1 MIRRPPR
8 STLFPYTTLFR
19 SRDGGEPDDGRRP
32 RARGEAPAR
41 GLRAQRRV
49 PVPGGPQPR
58 RRPPDHPDRL
68 GRTVPRDAEG
78 EARGDDGRGRAQASH
93 VEDGRED
100 HDRLGDAH
108 EQGARDHR
116 GALALRCGS
125 RPGAR
130 RRPPAVDRALDGGV
144 RGRVGHRP
152 AAWRRH
158 GGADP
163 LRPHVSRAAADAG
176 RPARSHAGGAADVLR
191 ARRGQVPLPWAGA
204 RGARARR
211 GRTGRAQRGERD
223 RGRGLPRSA
232 HRIHGDRSADRVGAR
247 RRQRRRRA
255 LARGVRGDRRRD
267 PAAGRAE
274 DRRAQRRPYRVT
286 TLVSFLVVIGILILI
301 HELGHF
307 IVARL
312 TGVGVE
318 RFSIGFGPVLVRWRG
333 KETEYCLS
341 AVPMGGY
348 VKMMGEENPLEGGGG
363 AVPFDPAKSF
373 ALKPLPVRFLIVFAG
388 PGMNFVLAALIFT
401 VVLATVGRPVWPPV
415 VGRVAEGS
423 PAAAARL
430 LTGDVVTRVDGRPVL
445 HWEDLD
451 RAVAESHGR
460 PLVLTVRRGATEQT
474 LSATP
479 RQTTVRDPIF
489 RDPKDV
495 WELGVGP
502 KLTPQIGAVNP
513 GSPAE
518 TAGLRVGDW
527 VLAVAGQAVFTPDE
541 LMQAI
546 QKRGGQTFDI
556 VAERDGKPE
565 TLT

>member
-41 GLRAQRRV
+41 GLRARRRV

-58 RRPPDHPDRL
+58 RRPPDPLDRL

-130 RRPPAVDRALDGGV
+130 RRPPAIDRALDGGV
-144 RGRVGHRP
+144 RGRIGHRP
-152 AAWRRH
+152 ARRRRH
-158 GGADP
+158 GRADP
-163 LRPHVSRAAADAG
+163 LRPLVSGAAADPRG
-176 RPARSHAGGAADVLR
+176 PARPHAGGAADVLR
-191 ARRGQVPLPWAGA
+191 ARYRQVPLPWAGA
-204 RGARARR
+204 PGARARR
-211 GRTGRAQRGERD
+211 RRAGGPQCGE
-223 RGRGLPRSA
+223 RGRGRRFSRAP
-232 HRIHGDRSADRVGAR
+232 HRIHGNRPADRVGAR
-247 RRQRRRRA
+247 RRRRRLRR
-255 LARGVRGDRRRD
+255 LARGVRGARRRD
-267 PAAGRAE
+267 PWAGPAE
-274 DRRAQRRPYRVT
+274 DRRARWRSARVT
-286 TLVSFLVVIGILILI
+286 TLVSFVIVIGILILI

-348 VKMMGEENPLEGGGG
+348 VKMMGEENPLEGGSG

-373 ALKPLPVRFLIVFAG
+373 ALKPLAARFLIVFAG

-415 VGRVAEGS
+415 VGRVADAS
-423 PAAAARL
+423 PAAAAGL
-430 LTGDVVTRVDGRPVL
+430 MTDDVVTRVDGRPIA
-445 HWEDLD
+445 HWEDLE
-451 RAVAESHGR
+451 RAVAGSDGR
-460 PLVLTVRRGATEQT
+460 PLTLTVRRGGAELTF
-474 LSATP
+474 SVTP
-479 RQTTVRDPIF
+479 RRTTVRDPIF